1 MKITSAQLPEN
12 TDGQTPSEKTE
23 PLKPESIAEVG
34 KAKVA
39 TPKLTAKE
47 LDDAASELGLSR
59 IGDKTVKALRDVGM
73 AAEQHGA
80 IKVALGRVLVSDDRL
95 DRLMEVA
102 LSVAEESED
111 DEVKLKAAA
120 AGTGLASQIS
130 RNAEL
135 IYKMN
140 SQNMIEQAGEQRKF
154 QSFGPDHVIV
164 PVQNNVNVNLTEE
177 EK

>member
-1 MKITSAQLPEN
+1 MKTESAQSPEN
-12 TDGQTPSEKTE
+12 TDGQTPSETTK
-23 PLKPESIAEVG
+23 PLNCDSITEVG
-34 KAKVA
+34 KAKIT
-39 TPKLTAKE
+39 TPKLSAGEMDEAAKV
-47 LDDAASELGLSR
+47 LGLSR
-59 IGDKTVKALRDVGM
+59 VGDKTVKALRDVGV

-95 DRLMEVA
+95 DRLMDVT

-111 DEVKLKAAA
+111 DEMKLKAAA

-154 QSFGPDHVIV
+154 QSFGPDHIIV

>member
-34 KAKVA
+34 KAKVT

-47 LDDAASELGLSR
+47 LDEAASELGLSR
-59 IGDKTVKALRDVGM
+59 IGNKTVKALRDVGM

>member
-1 MKITSAQLPEN
+1 MKITSAQSPEN
-12 TDGQTPSEKTE
+12 TGGQTPSETTE

-34 KAKVA
+34 KAKV
-39 TPKLTAKE
+39 TPPKLTAKE
-47 LDDAASELGLSR
+47 LDAAAKELGLSR
-59 IGDKTVKALRDVGM
+59 IGDKTVKALRDVGQ
-73 AAEQHGA
+73 AAEQYGA
-80 IKVALGRVLVSDDRL
+80 IKVALGRVIVSDDKL
-95 DRLMEVA
+95 DRLMEVT
-102 LSVAEESED
+102 LSVAEGSED

-154 QSFGPDHVIV
+154 QHFGPDHIIV
-164 PVQNNVNVNLTEE
+164 PVQNNVNVNLVEGGE
-177 EK
+177 

>member
-1 MKITSAQLPEN
+1 M
-12 TDGQTPSEKTE
+12 
-23 PLKPESIAEVG
+23 G
-34 KAKVA
+34 KANVT
-39 TPKLTAKE
+39 TPKLTARE
-47 LDDAASELGLSR
+47 LDDAAKELGLSR

-80 IKVALGRVLVSDDRL
+80 IKVALGRVLVSDDKL
-95 DRLMEVA
+95 DRLMEVT

-154 QSFGPDHVIV
+154 QSFGPDHIIV
-164 PVQNNVNVNLTEE
+164 PVQNNVSVNLKEPKE
-177 EK
+177 

>member
-34 KAKVA
+34 KAKIT
-39 TPKLTAKE
+39 TPKLSAGEMDEAAKV
-47 LDDAASELGLSR
+47 LGLSR
-59 IGDKTVKALRDVGM
+59 VGDKTVKALRDVGV

-95 DRLMEVA
+95 DRLMDVT

-111 DEVKLKAAA
+111 DEMKLKAAA

-154 QSFGPDHVIV
+154 QSFGPDHIIV

>member
-34 KAKVA
+34 KAKVT

-47 LDDAASELGLSR
+47 LDEAASELGLSR
-59 IGDKTVKALRDVGM
+59 IGNKTVKALRDVGM

-164 PVQNNVNVNLTEE
+164 PVQNNVSVNLTEE

>member
-12 TDGQTPSEKTE
+12 TDGQTPSGKTE
-23 PLKPESIAEVG
+23 PLKPESIVEVG
-34 KAKVA
+34 KAKVT

-47 LDDAASELGLSR
+47 LDEAASELGLSR
-59 IGDKTVKALRDVGM
+59 IGNKTVKALRDVGM

-95 DRLMEVA
+95 DRLMEVT

>member
-1 MKITSAQLPEN
+1 MKITSAQSPEN
-12 TDGQTPSEKTE
+12 TDGLTPSGETE
-23 PLKPESIAEVG
+23 PVNPKSIVEVG
-34 KAKVA
+34 KAKV
-39 TPKLTAKE
+39 TPPKLTSKE
-47 LDDAASELGLSR
+47 LDEAAKELGLSR
-59 IGDKTVKALRDVGM
+59 IGDKTVKALRDVGL

-80 IKVALGRVLVSDDRL
+80 IKVALGRVIVSDDRL
-95 DRLMEVA
+95 DRLMEVT
-102 LSVAEESED
+102 LGVAEESED
-111 DEVKLKAAA
+111 DEMKLKAAA

-154 QSFGPDHVIV
+154 QSFGPDHIIV